1 MKTTLFL
8 QLFLLIFTLNSYGK
22 TKVTTA
28 EVYFRST
35 PEMIRNKI
43 CIIPK
48 GTQLTI
54 IDCGIRIRGWL
65 IVQYKGK
72 VGYVSSAYAKHKS
85 TTRTKT
91 RTQPI

>member
-1 MKTTLFL
+1 MKRI
-8 QLFLLIFTLNSYGK
+8 LLELLLLLFTLNSYGR
-22 TKVTTA
+22 TELTTA
-28 EVYFRST
+28 DVNFRST
-35 PEMIRNKI
+35 PEIRNNKI

-85 TTRTKT
+85 ITRTKT
-91 RTQPI
+91 RTQPV